1 MRFIAE
7 RQENIETHDTICGT
21 VETQETQ
28 DIGARC
34 IGKGEVECSI
44 HSSGTITSRRH
55 NLNCH
60 GVLPRWRC
68 LVLAWVR
75 SGRCAAQRRPG
86 GKRGG
91 VCRYFNQTGCALWEC
106 CP

>member
-44 HSSGTITSRRH
+44 HSSGTITFNTLAKIGETGRGALCAS
-55 NLNCH
+55 
-60 GVLPRWRC
+60 LPRLYLLGIGC
-68 LVLAWVR
+68 
-75 SGRCAAQRRPG
+75 CQRR
-86 GKRGG
+86 
-91 VCRYFNQTGCALWEC
+91 
-106 CP
+106 